1 MQKELTFGVVL
12 NAIVFAGAV
21 SAHSVPVEYRMPGY
35 ADSGVRVAQA
45 VTLPTIPPSS
55 LRRLTFYSDKAMLA
69 LFDLVNEDLIAG
81 EGGSIS
87 NETTDAFRAAI
98 ERLIGAG
105 EKADLDINQTAVF
118 FGQEVA
124 VRFSGPIP
132 LILQGADGG
141 IDAQNLFQGVA
152 NSKASVTE
160 QKSVDAAYLSALLDE
175 SQNMQTTTEPA
186 ETEPEEAAE
195 NLDPE
200 FAARVVMVDGNR
212 TITVRSGDSLAS
224 YATAFYGDALLYRT
238 IYTANQDVM
247 NNPNLL
253 DIDQVITIP
262 YLQ

>member
-1 MQKELTFGVVL
+1 MF
-12 NAIVFAGAV
+12 NAIFLAGSI
-21 SAHSVPVEYRMPGY
+21 SASSIPVEYRADGY
-35 ADSGVRVAQA
+35 VDRGVRVAQA
-45 VTLPTIPPSS
+45 VTLPTIAPSS
-55 LRRLTFYSDKAMLA
+55 LRRLSFYSDKALLA

-87 NETTDAFRAAI
+87 SETTDAFRSAI

-141 IDAQNLFQGVA
+141 IDARTLFQGIA
-152 NSKASVTE
+152 NSQASATE
-160 QKSVDAAYLSALLDE
+160 QKEVDAAYLSALLDE
-175 SQNMQTTTEPA
+175 SQSMQTTTEEPVA
-186 ETEPEEAAE
+186 EIGGGDKSV
-195 NLDPE
+195 DPE
-200 FAARVVMVDGNR
+200 FAARVVMMDGNR
-212 TITVRSGDSLAS
+212 TITVKQGDSLAA

-247 NNPNLL
+247 SNPNRL
-253 DIDQVITIP
+253 DLDLVITIP